1 MNTGLSGT
9 TRATRVG
16 PIVVTGM
23 HRSGTSMAAALVRSA
38 GVSVRNDD
46 VGPKEPNRHGYFE
59 DAEFLALHR
68 EMLDAATAGGTGGH
82 PDWGWTETEHL
93 DLSVLEAFRDRAK
106 HLIHERLHNSDGMCW
121 GWKDPRTVILLPFWD
136 QLLPPTTQ
144 YVFVYRRPWDVA
156 DSMQRLGADVF
167 LSRPDYAWRIW
178 NYYNRQLLDFHLSN
192 RDRTLLVSA
201 EALRRDPEPF
211 FDLLDQRLGMSDKAE
226 RPDPATIVDSNLFPI
241 RNGDDPLVALASLL
255 YPEVV
260 ALVRQMDEA
269 ADLLP
274 DVPATSA
281 PVRPLKQTGSAEE
294 SAPRLSVV
302 IPCYNQGE
310 YLAESIASVERCV
323 DERCELIIVNDGSTD
338 PRTLQVLELLR
349 SAGYLVVDQDNRGV
363 SVARNKGI
371 ELARGIYILPLD
383 ADNRLRPQ
391 FVARALE
398 RLDSDPATG
407 VVYSDRQ
414 DFGLRNE
421 TVDVPPFDPGLLLV
435 ANFIDACAVFRKD
448 LWREVGGYDAN
459 ISAWADWDFWL
470 SAITQGWGFSHLEF
484 VGFDYRVRPNS
495 LLAQDQD
502 LAIRRQWCENLTTK
516 HADLYRRWLPS
527 VVLAAQRYATN
538 LFVLARQHERMNA
551 ESADR
556 IAALETQ
563 LHAVRDRSTT
573 ANDASSISST
583 LNNPAEPVKRASL
596 NFEPPQAGFEV
607 PPLILPKPVNYD
619 PARADGIL
627 ARIRMRSMEKL
638 QALLHP
644 FRQQKSIN
652 KSLAELAALQT
663 KLNGILANRVDHLSL
678 CVQMHHDMFRS
689 QLACREMEQTY
700 LRDVGKAILSTD
712 NKLQELELSSSN
724 HQLQTA
730 AAHAE
735 IQSLVA
741 GLADLG
747 TRIEAL
753 ADNLRLQASS
763 LRSDLQSQLDPL
775 GSRIANVQQQ
785 LDNLVTHTTNL
796 QMQTDALGRH
806 LRSELD
812 PMSRQ
817 VDNIKTRTDS
827 LHAEVTALAQ
837 ATKPALEELELLR
850 NQLERFQAHANW
862 IGRHINDLTLLPD
875 ASKFKPSIVGR

>member
-1 MNTGLSGT
+1 
-9 TRATRVG
+9 
-16 PIVVTGM
+16 M
-23 HRSGTSMAAALVRSA
+23 HRSGTSMAAALVGSA
-38 GVSVRNDD
+38 VVLVRNDD
-46 VGPKEPNRHGYFE
+46 VGPKELDRHGYFE
-59 DAEFLALHR
+59 DAEFLAIHR
-68 EMLDAATAGGTGGH
+68 DMLDAATAGGTGGH

-93 DLSVLEAFRDRAK
+93 DLSVLEAFRDRASR
-106 HLIHERLHNSDGMCW
+106 LIHERLHNSDGMCW
-121 GWKDPRTVILLPFWD
+121 GWKDPRTAILLPFWD
-136 QLLPPTTQ
+136 QLLPSNAQ

-156 DSMQRLGADVF
+156 DSMQRLGAHVF
-167 LSRPDYAWRIW
+167 LSHPDYAWRIW
-178 NYYNRQLLDFHLSN
+178 NYYNQRLLDFHLSN

-201 EALRRDPEPF
+201 EALRRDPERF
-211 FDLLDQRLGMSDKAE
+211 FDLLDQRLHLRVKAE
-226 RPDPATIVDSNLFPI
+226 RPDSATLVDSSLLQTH
-241 RNGDDPLVALASLL
+241 NGDDPLVALGSLL
-255 YPEVV
+255 YPDAV
-260 ALVRQMDEA
+260 ALLRQLDEA

-274 DVPATSA
+274 DVPVTNA
-281 PVRPLKQTGSAEE
+281 PARLRKQTGGAEE

-323 DERCELIIVNDGSTD
+323 GERCELIIVNDGSTD

-363 SVARNKGI
+363 SAARNKGI
-371 ELARGIYILPLD
+371 EVARGIYILPLD

-421 TVDVPPFDPGLLLV
+421 TVDVPPFDPDLLLV

-448 LWREVGGYDAN
+448 LWREVGGYDVN
-459 ISAWADWDFWL
+459 ISGWDDWDFWM
-470 SAITQGWGFSHLEF
+470 SAIAQGWGFSHLEL

-495 LLAQDQD
+495 LLAQDKD
-502 LAIRRQWCENLTTK
+502 LAIRRQWCENLTAK
-516 HADLYRRWLPS
+516 HADLYRRRLPS
-527 VVLAAQRYATN
+527 VVLAAQRYATD

-573 ANDASSISST
+573 ANDTSSISST
-583 LNNPAEPVKRASL
+583 LNNLAEPVKRASL
-596 NFEPPQAGFEV
+596 NFEPPQTGFEV

-619 PARADGIL
+619 RARADGIL

-652 KSLAELAALQT
+652 KSLAELAALQA
-663 KLNGILANRVDHLSL
+663 KVNGSLANRVDHLSL
-678 CVQMHHDMFRS
+678 CVQMHHDVFRS
-689 QLACREMEQTY
+689 LLAGGEMEQTY

-712 NKLQELELSSSN
+712 NKLQELELSSIN

-730 AAHAE
+730 EAHAE
-735 IQSLVA
+735 IRGLVA

-747 TRIEAL
+747 TRIEGL
-753 ADNLRLQASS
+753 ADNLRLQTGS

-817 VDNIKTRTDS
+817 IENIQTRMDS
-827 LHAEVTALAQ
+827 LRAEVTALAH

-875 ASKFKPSIVGR
+875 ASQFKSSIVGR